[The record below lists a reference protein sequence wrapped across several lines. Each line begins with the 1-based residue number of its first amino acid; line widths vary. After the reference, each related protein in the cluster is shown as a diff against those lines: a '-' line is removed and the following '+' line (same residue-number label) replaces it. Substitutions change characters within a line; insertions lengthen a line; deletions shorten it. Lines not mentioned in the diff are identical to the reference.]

1 MLLLTRAPAPPDW
14 QAVLASPD
22 ERVLWAILAASG
34 LAALAGLWLR
44 RRHARRSDRDL
55 APPETF
61 G

>member
-1 MLLLTRAPAPPDW
+1 MLLLTSLPPPPTW
-14 QAVLASPD
+14 QAVLGSAD

-34 LAALAGLWLR
+34 LSALGGLWLR
-44 RRHARRSDRDL
+44 GLRSSRREATL